1 MQNKTSQILYAYWN
15 EVRGSNLA
23 PRRFDIEP
31 GAIASIL
38 SETFILERLD
48 SRRAP
53 FRLAG
58 SRISE
63 NFGGDLRGRNF
74 LDLWLDSDRP
84 DLEQDLAT
92 LADKGAV
99 AVIEFEASRRNGDK
113 VTFEATILPLLHLR
127 QVVTRYIGSIS
138 TQDAPYWLE
147 TEPLTIGA
155 IVKRE
160 IVWPDGRPHPVIERL
175 SRQSPFLPAMHGAR
189 VVRFDRRQ
197 FRVLEGGASSDTL
210 LKR

>member
-63 NFGGDLRGRNF
+63 NFGADLRGRNF
-74 LDLWLDSDRP
+74 LDLWPDCDRP

-92 LADKGAV
+92 LADKGAASV
-99 AVIEFEASRRNGDK
+99 FTFEASRRNGDK
-113 VTFEATILPLLHLR
+113 VTFEAIILPLFHLR
-127 QVVTRYIGSIS
+127 QAVTRFIGAIS
-138 TQDAPYWLE
+138 ATDAPYWLD

-155 IVKRE
+155 IVNRE
-160 IVWPDGRPHPVIERL
+160 IIWPDGRPHPVIERL
-175 SRQSPFLPAMHGAR
+175 SRQSPFLPAMQGAR

-197 FRVLEGGASSDTL
+197 FRVLDGGASPRTD